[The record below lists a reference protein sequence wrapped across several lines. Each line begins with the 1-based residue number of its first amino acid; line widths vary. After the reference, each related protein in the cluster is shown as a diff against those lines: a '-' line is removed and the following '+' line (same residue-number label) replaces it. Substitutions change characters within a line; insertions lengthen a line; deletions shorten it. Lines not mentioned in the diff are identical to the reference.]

1 MLSTARQLTRV
12 SAIKQSV
19 QVVNWVRRI
28 VTTTTD
34 NDGIF
39 FISINR
45 PERRNAVNVET
56 GNHLY
61 SAFLKFNESEDA
73 RVGIFHSSG
82 GDFCAGF
89 DLKELS
95 TFGSRGDDEIK
106 DLLHRRGPMV

>member
-12 SAIKQSV
+12 SAIKHYF
-19 QVVNWVRRI
+19 QVVNWVKRI
-28 VTTTTD
+28 VTMTTD